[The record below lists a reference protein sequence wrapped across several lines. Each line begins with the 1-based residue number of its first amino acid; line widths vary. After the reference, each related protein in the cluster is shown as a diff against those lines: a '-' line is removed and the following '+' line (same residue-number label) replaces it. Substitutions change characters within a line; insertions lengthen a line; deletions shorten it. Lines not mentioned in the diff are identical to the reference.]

1 MWSGAGDA
9 ARSCLIA
16 LHGLGQNGSSILHKL
31 NPLHDRGIHL
41 VAPDGPHRHE
51 VRGPDGIREGHAWYI
66 YTGDQ
71 QHFLASLLE
80 SEQDLLGIVK
90 TVQQES
96 GVKPEETV
104 LLGFSQG
111 GYLAGFVA
119 CRHPELFGGCVIS
132 SARLKHEFLSD
143 EIARGDLPRMLFLH
157 DKADPLTGPD
167 PVLQSVDHLE
177 KASAQ
182 VELCWHQDGHRLG
195 DGAISS
201 LQDWLQRNR
210 LID

>member
-1 MWSGAGDA
+1 
-9 ARSCLIA
+9 
-16 LHGLGQNGSSILHKL
+16 
-31 NPLHDRGIHL
+31 
-41 VAPDGPHRHE
+41 
-51 VRGPDGIREGHAWYI
+51 
-66 YTGDQ
+66 
-71 QHFLASLLE
+71 
-80 SEQDLLGIVK
+80 
-90 TVQQES
+90 
-96 GVKPEETV
+96 
-104 LLGFSQG
+104 
-111 GYLAGFVA
+111 
-119 CRHPELFGGCVIS
+119 
-132 SARLKHEFLSD
+132 
-143 EIARGDLPRMLFLH
+143 MLFLH